1 VQLFKLARDLIGDQ
15 FGSRQAQ
22 YEYFYAGDPYFNR
35 ARFYRSPVVQQ
46 YK

>member
-35 ARFYRSPVVQQ
+35 ARFSRSPVVQQ